1 MTEQAGRSWG
11 FWTRLKLR
19 ILADYLSAFVRA
31 ASNPSERI
39 YLDAFA
45 GEGTGL
51 DRLTGEKFDGSPRI
65 ALEVGIRAS
74 PAFASSSGG
83 VGRPSSKPA
92 FDPTTR
98 AGTSPLLR
106 EIAT

>member
-65 ALEVGIRAS
+65 ALEVG
-74 PAFASSSGG
+74 
-83 VGRPSSKPA
+83 
-92 FDPTTR
+92 DPGFTR
-98 AGTSPLLR
+98 FLGAAACTGPT
-106 EIAT
+106 ADA